1 VAVLLQQQ
9 EQLMEEGAK
18 MTRLKRELR
27 TYLFALVSTFD
38 FTEEKLFEVLGVG
51 NVFRMSLSED
61 TTPPLMHI
69 YFIKAKHVRA
79 RNDAGPC

>member
-51 NVFRMSLSED
+51 QCISNV
-61 TTPPLMHI
+61 T
-69 YFIKAKHVRA
+69 
-79 RNDAGPC
+79 